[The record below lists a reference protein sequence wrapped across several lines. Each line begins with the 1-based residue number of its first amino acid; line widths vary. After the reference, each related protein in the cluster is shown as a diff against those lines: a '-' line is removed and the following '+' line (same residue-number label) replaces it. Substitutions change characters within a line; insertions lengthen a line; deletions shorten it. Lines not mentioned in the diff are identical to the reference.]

1 MISKRTRSWLY
12 CGSALLLT
20 SLLTVSITFVAFAAG
35 TGSFVPHPTTPSFG
49 ADNSSDVA
57 LGDLNGDGHLDAVI
71 ANRVF
76 TASETVWLSDGL
88 GNFSAHPT
96 TPSFNVNDSIA
107 VELGDLDT
115 DGDLDA
121 VVANSG
127 PETVWL
133 NDGLGNFS
141 PHPNTPSF
149 GGAGDSLALGD
160 LDDDGDLDAVVGSFI
175 FTQPETVWV
184 NDGDGNFLPHPITPS
199 FITGGNVSGV
209 ELGDL
214 DGDGDLD
221 LVIPDTAGNAERIY
235 VNDGA
240 GNFSPH
246 PTTPTFGRES
256 SASVALGDLDG
267 DGDLDAVVANGQFE
281 LDTVWLNDGN
291 GNFSPHPTTPGFGGG
306 HSSKAVLGDLDND
319 GDLDLVIANI
329 TGSDGENA
337 ETVWL
342 NDGLGNFSAHPTA
355 PTFGAGDSND
365 LELGDFDGDG
375 DLDAIVANVFG
386 PETVWLNESDTD
398 GDGIKDDLD
407 NCPAVANPDQEDFD
421 SDGLGDVCDFDDDN
435 DGVPDADDLCPE
447 TPPDSIVTSSGCPI
461 AVTRGQC
468 AGGGWRTL
476 FRKDGTPFRNQ
487 GDCNRYVNNGK

>member
-1 MISKRTRSWLY
+1 MIYKRTRSWLY
-12 CGSALLLT
+12 RGSALPLIF
-20 SLLTVSITFVAFAAG
+20 SLLTISMSLAFAAG

-49 ADNSSDVA
+49 ADNSADVA
-57 LGDLNGDGHLDAVI
+57 LGDLNGDGYLDAVV
-71 ANRVF
+71 ANRVL

-96 TPSFNVNDSIA
+96 TPSFNPNDSLS
-107 VELGDLDT
+107 VELGDLDA

-121 VVANSG
+121 VVTNSG

-133 NDGLGNFS
+133 NDSLGNFT

-149 GGAGDSLALGD
+149 GGSGDSVELGD
-160 LDDDGDLDAVVGSFI
+160 LDGDGDLDALVGSFI

-184 NDGDGNFLPHPITPS
+184 NDGAGNFSPHPTTPS
-199 FITGGNVSGV
+199 FTSGGNVSDIV
-209 ELGDL
+209 LGDL
-214 DGDGDLD
+214 DDDGDLD
-221 LVIPDTAGNAERIY
+221 LVIADTAGNAEKVW

-256 SASVALGDLDG
+256 SANVALGDLDG

-306 HSSKAVLGDLDND
+306 HSNKAALGDLDND
-319 GDLDLVIANI
+319 GDLDVVIVNI

-342 NDGLGNFSAHPTA
+342 NDGVGNFWLTRRRLASAPVTVVIWRLETLTPTA
-355 PTFGAGDSND
+355 T
-365 LELGDFDGDG
+365 
-375 DLDAIVANVFG
+375 
-386 PETVWLNESDTD
+386 W
-398 GDGIKDDLD
+398 
-407 NCPAVANPDQEDFD
+407 
-421 SDGLGDVCDFDDDN
+421 
-435 DGVPDADDLCPE
+435 
-447 TPPDSIVTSSGCPI
+447 TPS
-461 AVTRGQC
+461 
-468 AGGGWRTL
+468 WRTYL
-476 FRKDGTPFRNQ
+476 VPKPSGSTRMIPTATESKMPWITVLQ
-487 GDCNRYVNNGK
+487 